1 MRWRSSFGIASI
13 WKSVAEAPLRTKFIQ
28 FGTAQAPA
36 DRSATGKMPVSR
48 LPGDA
53 RTGWREML
61 AAGLYQTGALRML
74 QGLSRSHELRS
85 DARRSFPRWRKVST
99 AKFAILYYHRIGTE
113 GIPYYSKLAPETF
126 EAQMRYLRERYRVVS
141 LEQLLREL
149 GDPEATGQA
158 VAVTFDDGYRD
169 NYTQAFPILK
179 TYGVPATIFLTVHCI
194 ETGEVAWYDRV
205 FLALQALADE
215 ELHLELDGPRR
226 FLISSPRARIRTA
239 TEIVSCLRR
248 MPDQRRQQC
257 CAALEKQVA
266 LPAVELA
273 DRMLTWEQVRQMYQA
288 GIAFGSHTM
297 THPVVSWLAP
307 AEAERELLESK
318 RILEKRLGCP
328 VQDFAYPFGQPA
340 DCGDAATALL
350 ARCGYRSA
358 ATTSCGIQTPGADLY
373 RLRRVQFGEDCSLAM
388 FAFKLNQ
395 LFFHVE
401 EDTLGAAPAVE
412 SPALEAAADGPRG
425 LGGES

>member
-1 MRWRSSFGIASI
+1 
-13 WKSVAEAPLRTKFIQ
+13 LRTKFIQ

-149 GDPEATGQA
+149 EDPEATGQA

-169 NYTQAFPILK
+169 NFTAALPVLRQH
-179 TYGVPATIFLTVHCI
+179 GVKATFFVT
-194 ETGEVAWYDRV
+194 TS
-205 FLALQALADE
+205 F
-215 ELHLELDGPRR
+215 LDGRGASWWDEIAWMLR
-226 FLISSPRARIRTA
+226 SSP
-239 TEIVSCLRR
+239 E
-248 MPDQRRQQC
+248 
-257 CAALEKQVA
+257 
-266 LPAVELA
+266 
-273 DRMLTWEQVRQMYQA
+273 
-288 GIAFGSHTM
+288 
-297 THPVVSWLAP
+297 
-307 AEAERELLESK
+307 
-318 RILEKRLGCP
+318 
-328 VQDFAYPFGQPA
+328 
-340 DCGDAATALL
+340 
-350 ARCGYRSA
+350 
-358 ATTSCGIQTPGADLY
+358 
-373 RLRRVQFGEDCSLAM
+373 
-388 FAFKLNQ
+388 
-395 LFFHVE
+395 
-401 EDTLGAAPAVE
+401 
-412 SPALEAAADGPRG
+412 
-425 LGGES
+425 